1 MHNNLIAAR
10 DGLQVPQIGDR
21 EIHQPGAG
29 EDVGRIWL
37 DAVITPNVS
46 LNNRVALILAAS
58 LILPGSL
65 ICLATA
71 WMGAWL
77 VTPLVFLSEIAL
89 GAMILWHARSLG
101 QYRQRVC
108 LTDTSIFVETRE
120 RAADAVTRSDLSPHW
135 LRIDRVNDTGR
146 GCDSLLLR
154 AGPRRLEIGSVL
166 SPPERASLADAIE
179 AALQNRRCGQS
190 LAA

>member
-1 MHNNLIAAR
+1 MHNNLVAAPDR
-10 DGLQVPQIGDR
+10 LQVPPIGDR
-21 EIHQPGAG
+21 EIHRPGAG
-29 EDVGRIWL
+29 EDDGRVWL

-46 LNNRVALILAAS
+46 LNNRVALTLAAS

-77 VTPLVFLSEIAL
+77 VTPLVFLSEVGL
-89 GAMILWHARSLG
+89 GVMILWHARSLG

-108 LTDTSIFVETRE
+108 LTDTFLLVETRTRAGQPAE
-120 RAADAVTRSDLSPHW
+120 RAELPPHW
-135 LRIDRVNDTGR
+135 LRVDRVNDTGR
-146 GCDSLLLR
+146 GCDALILR
-154 AGPRRLEIGSVL
+154 AGPQHADIGAVL
-166 SPPERASLADAIE
+166 SPPERSSLADAIE
-179 AALQNRRCGQS
+179 TALRNRRRGQS

>member
-10 DGLQVPQIGDR
+10 DRLQGPQTWDHDMTR
-21 EIHQPGAG
+21 LTAG
-29 EDVGRIWL
+29 QDNERIWL

-46 LNNRVALILAAS
+46 LNNRVALTLAAS

-71 WMGAWL
+71 WMGAWM
-77 VTPLVFLSEIAL
+77 VTPLVFLSEVAL
-89 GAMILWHARSLG
+89 GVMILWHARSLG

-108 LTDTSIFVETRE
+108 LTDTALFVETRS
-120 RAADAVTRSDLSPHW
+120 RDAEAVIRSDLSPHW
-135 LRIDRVNDTGR
+135 LRIDRVNDTGC
-146 GCDSLLLR
+146 GCDAVRLR
-154 AGPRRLEIGSVL
+154 AGPRHVDVGTVL

-179 AALQNRRCGQS
+179 AALQNRRRGQS

>member
-10 DGLQVPQIGDR
+10 GKLQGPQTWDR
-21 EIHQPGAG
+21 DISRLTAG
-29 EDVGRIWL
+29 EDNERIWL

-46 LNNRVALILAAS
+46 LNNRVALTLAAS

-77 VTPLVFLSEIAL
+77 VTPLVFLSELAL
-89 GAMILWHARSLG
+89 GVMILWHARSLG

-108 LTDTSIFVETRE
+108 LTDTSVFVETRE
-120 RAADAVTRSDLSPHW
+120 RAVDAVTRSDLSPHW

-154 AGPRRLEIGSVL
+154 AGPRQVEVGSVL
-166 SPPERASLADAIE
+166 SPSERASLADAIE
-179 AALQNRRCGQS
+179 AALQNRRRGQS

>member
-1 MHNNLIAAR
+1 MHNKLIAAR
-10 DGLQVPQIGDR
+10 GRLQGPQTWDR
-21 EIHQPGAG
+21 DMNRLTAG
-29 EDVGRIWL
+29 EGNERIWL
-37 DAVITPNVS
+37 DAVITPNIS
-46 LNNRVALILAAS
+46 LNNRVALTLAAS

-77 VTPLVFLSEIAL
+77 VTPLVFLSELAL
-89 GAMILWHARSLG
+89 GVMILWHARSLG

-120 RAADAVTRSDLSPHW
+120 RAVDAVTRSDLSPHW

-154 AGPRRLEIGSVL
+154 AGPRQVEVGSVL
-166 SPPERASLADAIE
+166 SPSERASLADAIE
-179 AALQNRRCGQS
+179 AALQNRRRGQS

>member
-10 DGLQVPQIGDR
+10 GKLQGPQTWDR
-21 EIHQPGAG
+21 DISRLTAG
-29 EDVGRIWL
+29 EDNERIWL

-46 LNNRVALILAAS
+46 LNNRVALTLAAS

-77 VTPLVFLSEIAL
+77 VTPLVFLSELAL
-89 GAMILWHARSLG
+89 GVMILWHARSLG

-108 LTDTSIFVETRE
+108 LTDTSVFVETRE
-120 RAADAVTRSDLSPHW
+120 RAVDAVDPVGPFSTLASHRPRQRHRPRLRLPPAAGRAPARGSRLRPVSLRTRFA
-135 LRIDRVNDTGR
+135 GR
-146 GCDSLLLR
+146 CH
-154 AGPRRLEIGSVL
+154 
-166 SPPERASLADAIE
+166 
-179 AALQNRRCGQS
+179 
-190 LAA
+190 

>member
-10 DGLQVPQIGDR
+10 GKLQGPQTWDR
-21 EIHQPGAG
+21 DISRLTAG
-29 EDVGRIWL
+29 EDNERIWL

-46 LNNRVALILAAS
+46 LNNRVALTLAAS

-77 VTPLVFLSEIAL
+77 VTPLVFLSELAL
-89 GAMILWHARSLG
+89 GVMILWHARSLG

-108 LTDTSIFVETRE
+108 LTDTSVFVETRE
-120 RAADAVTRSDLSPHW
+120 RAVDAVTRSDLSPHW

-154 AGPRRLEIGSVL
+154 AGPRHVEVGSVL
-166 SPPERASLADAIE
+166 SPSERASLADAIE
-179 AALQNRRCGQS
+179 AALQNRRRGQS

>member
-10 DGLQVPQIGDR
+10 DRLQVPRSGDR
-21 EIHQPGAG
+21 EIHRLNAG
-29 EDVGRIWL
+29 DDTGRIWL

-46 LNNRVALILAAS
+46 LNNRVALMLAAS
-58 LILPGSL
+58 LIVPGSL

-71 WMGAWL
+71 WMGAWM

-89 GAMILWHARSLG
+89 GAMILWHARTLG
-101 QYRQRVC
+101 QYRQRIR
-108 LTDTSIFVETRE
+108 LTDTSLFVETRI
-120 RAADAVTRSDLSPHW
+120 RNADAVTRSELSPHW
-135 LRIDRVNDTGR
+135 LRIERVNNTGR
-146 GCDSLLLR
+146 ACDAVLLR
-154 AGPRRLEIGSVL
+154 AGPRHVEVGSVL

-179 AALQNRRCGQS
+179 AALLNRRRGQS

>member
-10 DGLQVPQIGDR
+10 DRLQGSRTGDL
-21 EIHQPGAG
+21 EICRVDPG
-29 EDVGRIWL
+29 EEKGRIWL
-37 DAVITPNVS
+37 DVVVTPNVS

-58 LILPGSL
+58 LILPGSM
-65 ICLATA
+65 ICAATA

-89 GAMILWHARSLG
+89 GGLILWHARSLG

-108 LTDTSIFVETRE
+108 LTDTSIIVETRN
-120 RAADAVTRSDLSPHW
+120 RTADAVIRSKISPHW
-135 LRIDRVNDTGR
+135 LRVDRVNDTGR
-146 GCDSLLLR
+146 GCDSLVLH
-154 AGPRRLEIGSVL
+154 AGPRHVEIGSVL

-179 AALQNRRCGQS
+179 AALQKRRRGQS

>member
-1 MHNNLIAAR
+1 MHNNLIAASDR
-10 DGLQVPQIGDR
+10 LQGPQTWDR
-21 EIHQPGAG
+21 ERHRRTAG
-29 EDVGRIWL
+29 EENGRIWL
-37 DAVITPNVS
+37 DVFITPNVS

-71 WMGAWL
+71 WMGAWM

-108 LTDTSIFVETRE
+108 LTDTSIFVETRT
-120 RAADAVTRSDLSPHW
+120 RAADAAARSEFSPHW
-135 LRIDRVNDTGR
+135 LRLERVNDTGR
-146 GCDSLLLR
+146 ECESLLLR
-154 AGPRRLEIGSVL
+154 AGPRHLEIGSVL

-179 AALQNRRCGQS
+179 AALQNRRRGQS

>member
-10 DGLQVPQIGDR
+10 GKLQGPQTWDR
-21 EIHQPGAG
+21 DISRLTAG
-29 EDVGRIWL
+29 EDNERIWL

-46 LNNRVALILAAS
+46 LNNRVALTLAAS

-71 WMGAWL
+71 WMGALL
-77 VTPLVFLSEIAL
+77 VTPLVFLSELAL
-89 GAMILWHARSLG
+89 GVMILWHARSLG

-120 RAADAVTRSDLSPHW
+120 RAVDAVTRSDLSPHW

-154 AGPRRLEIGSVL
+154 AGPRQVEVGSVL
-166 SPPERASLADAIE
+166 SPSERASLADAIE
-179 AALQNRRCGQS
+179 AALQNRRRGQS

>member
-1 MHNNLIAAR
+1 MYNNLIAAHGR
-10 DGLQVPQIGDR
+10 LQVPQSRGCETSR
-21 EIHQPGAG
+21 LSAG
-29 EDVGRIWL
+29 EDDGRIWL

-71 WMGAWL
+71 WMGAWM
-77 VTPLVFLSEIAL
+77 VTPLVFLSEVTL
-89 GAMILWHARSLG
+89 GVMILWHARSLG

-108 LTDTSIFVETRE
+108 LTDTSLTVETRN
-120 RAADAVTRSDLSPHW
+120 RSADAVTRSVLPPHW
-135 LRIDRVNDTGR
+135 LRRDRVNDTGR

-154 AGPRRLEIGSVL
+154 AGPRHLEVGSVL

-179 AALQNRRCGQS
+179 AALQNRRRGQS

>member
-10 DGLQVPQIGDR
+10 DRLQGPRTWDCVINRPS
-21 EIHQPGAG
+21 AG
-29 EDVGRIWL
+29 EDYERIWL

-46 LNNRVALILAAS
+46 LNNWVALTLAAS

-71 WMGAWL
+71 WMGAWM
-77 VTPLVFLSEIAL
+77 VTPLVFLSELAL
-89 GAMILWHARSLG
+89 GVMILWHARSLG
-101 QYRQRVC
+101 QYRQRIC
-108 LTDTSIFVETRE
+108 LTDTSLFVETRNRDAE
-120 RAADAVTRSDLSPHW
+120 AVTRSDLSPHW

-146 GCDSLLLR
+146 GCDAVLLR
-154 AGPRRLEIGSVL
+154 AGPRHVDVGSVL

-179 AALQNRRCGQS
+179 AALQNRRRGQS

>member
-10 DGLQVPQIGDR
+10 GKMQGPQTWDR
-21 EIHQPGAG
+21 DISRLTAG
-29 EDVGRIWL
+29 EDNERIWL

-46 LNNRVALILAAS
+46 LNNRVALTLAAS

-77 VTPLVFLSEIAL
+77 VTPLVFLSELAL
-89 GAMILWHARSLG
+89 GVMILWHARSLG

-120 RAADAVTRSDLSPHW
+120 RAVDAVTRSDLSPHW

-154 AGPRRLEIGSVL
+154 AGPRQVEVGSVL
-166 SPPERASLADAIE
+166 SPSERASLADAIE
-179 AALQNRRCGQS
+179 AALQNRRRGQS

>member
-10 DGLQVPQIGDR
+10 GKLQGPQTWDR
-21 EIHQPGAG
+21 DISRLTAG
-29 EDVGRIWL
+29 EDNERIWL

-46 LNNRVALILAAS
+46 LNNRVALTLAAS

-77 VTPLVFLSEIAL
+77 VTPLVFLSELAL
-89 GAMILWHARSLG
+89 GVMILWHARSLG

-120 RAADAVTRSDLSPHW
+120 RAVDAVTRSDLSPHW

-154 AGPRRLEIGSVL
+154 AGPRQVEVGSVL
-166 SPPERASLADAIE
+166 SPSERASLADAIE
-179 AALQNRRCGQS
+179 AALQNRRRGQS